1 MTESDDSG
9 TPRTHSS
16 PDRASRIDSKRFT
29 VDFQGVSTRPTRRGD
44 EMRDDGGR
52 ERRREGAKRGSARG
66 CIEIETRCTPGALRE
81 TGPRRELVAMQCRYE
96 LHPRFISPHTATFPL
111 PLPPR
116 VKPRVKMYCLN
127 KYKMSQCKNCVLK
140 NKFFL
145 IKEEN

>member
-1 MTESDDSG
+1 MILAHPVHIRVRIARPGSIPSDSQWIFRAFQLVPPDEGTRCEATEEG
-9 TPRTHSS
+9 
-16 PDRASRIDSKRFT
+16 
-29 VDFQGVSTRPTRRGD
+29 
-44 EMRDDGGR
+44 
-52 ERRREGAKRGSARG
+52 RRREGAKRGSARG

-111 PLPPR
+111 PLPSR